1 MARASGTDGSTVRL
15 LSRVRKAG
23 GILEAHMEEA
33 NKYYVT
39 VAVDRCIIPG
49 GILVRAA
56 NSETAALRAEMKV
69 ALQMRDAISVTAVN
83 VREV

>member
-15 LSRVRKAG
+15 LSRVRSAG
-23 GILEAHMEEA
+23 GILRVHMEEA

-39 VAVDRCIIPG
+39 VAVDRCVIPG

-56 NSETAALRAEMKV
+56 NNEAAAQCAEMKV
-69 ALQMRDAISVTAVN
+69 ALQMRDAISVRAVN